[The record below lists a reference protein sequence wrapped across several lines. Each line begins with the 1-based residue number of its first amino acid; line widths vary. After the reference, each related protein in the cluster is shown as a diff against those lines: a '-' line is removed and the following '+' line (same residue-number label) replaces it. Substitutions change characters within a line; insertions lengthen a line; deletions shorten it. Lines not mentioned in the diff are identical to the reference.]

1 MYKDEVSITRFKTE
15 HIRHKRW
22 QQIVLALGVFVVFCT
37 TYALILPAITMEKT
51 LICEKPE
58 HIHTAGCYETV
69 EVAESKKLICTKD
82 EHEHTDACLTRTVT
96 YICGNTDP
104 EHIHTEECIRAD
116 YEVVCNKDTHIHDA
130 SCYKTVPAHTEQKLI
145 CTEEEHVHTDA
156 CYDALPDGKIVR
168 TPDFEKEVNG
178 LTVSVWAD
186 EGALPYGA
194 TMTVEPVDN
203 ADTVEN
209 IKNAADIKADRM
221 VAVDISFRDAE
232 GTEIEPSSPVKV
244 RFTSDEIAKC
254 EAPVVVHMDD
264 NGETQVVEPD
274 TEPAPLNEISFDAEL
289 FSVYAVFGGEIHGR
303 RIYEF
308 YKDSGFTSVYPFRN
322 NAGVETFY
330 QIVKDGEALQVI
342 PDPDGIIESPDG
354 QGNTVLTKRDFLG
367 WYTESGEELILDGTP
382 ISVTNNETV
391 RVYPKFSPVYYITF
405 YSNENGN
412 VIHTRM
418 PVSAGDGQTAAQAD
432 ISSISVESPEPNIIF
447 AGWKYKETDEIISTD
462 TIEIS
467 GDTELLPVFKAVNW
481 IRFHAG
487 EAGTSALYVPS
498 MGIVPGEQVSSLPVS
513 EIQGYVFDGWYTGRV
528 AGSLGWETTENDG
541 MTQGTRVTDSSGN
554 IVNGTVDLGDGNSI
568 SGRKLYLNADL
579 NLYGKWSNGTAKYTI
594 IYWKQQVTD
603 DKDVEDAGKKYDY
616 SGYQEKTA
624 NVNSTISSSS
634 IATPTGSEYT
644 FFRRN
649 TNKVESITVD
659 RKGSSVIN
667 VYMDRKLM
675 TINFYI
681 RDNNSY
687 NSWPLSKTFTGL
699 YGQTLRDLK
708 ATNLEKYADYKW
720 GWEYD
725 ELEKTIVW
733 KEGKDTGTTQTY
745 LDGFIFPPDNR
756 DSTTYNLYSTGSSTG
771 SRNYH
776 HYLENVDGSFS
787 HAITAHGS
795 SGSFKVTNKFTGYE
809 VYGTAE
815 INTVGSNDPPATH
828 SGSGI
833 TQRTNGSSVSVS
845 SNRKDLCIFH
855 KLSKHNVDFFDPM
868 GQYENYVSIAD
879 SVEKKYTADLSGLAG
894 TQPNYI
900 RKGHVFKGW
909 YKDRACTVPFDFNIS
924 MPNND
929 VQLFAC
935 WEAVK
940 FRVKIDPNGGVL
952 NSNEA
957 TYFNANMEETIG
969 EYADIKRNFIE
980 DENGTWYYHYDE
992 YDLVNNTAP
1001 ASGLREA
1008 YYTQDVSEANNPD
1021 KKYKIDTTESTYALV
1036 GWYKVQLDENLNE
1049 VTDSTGETVMELY
1062 DFNTPVTEVTLL
1074 RAVWRRSGSYTIEY
1088 DNAGVQYDNN
1098 NQIVEGSTV
1107 TGSDAPS
1114 DNGEHYSDKS
1124 NTFVLTSPTPPD
1136 GYAFVC
1142 WALLDDNGNIIREYN
1157 PGDQILINSDYAD
1170 GDGVVHLIPIYMK
1183 YEDLPVEASG
1193 LKYSSNTVDNY
1204 GNNLVSESGVR
1215 LDEMVETAMT
1225 EGTPEEPSRPALYN
1239 EPSPIMAPS
1248 DFTDWDAHKGYTF
1261 LGWDQNSSLEKGQTP
1276 KFRYD
1281 INSGKFYT
1289 KNESD
1294 QTEQEVTYIAADERP
1309 DLPNTLYAIW
1319 EPTVVDVTITKRV
1332 VGTGEDEAMTFNF
1345 NALFRGFDDGP
1356 KDLRRDFTLGN
1367 EGTEVLD
1374 NVVPFGAV
1382 MTVTETESAIFNTS
1396 YEGIRTTDAYR
1407 IPVTPNVTLEPQ
1419 GDNGNQFVITGCST
1433 ITIVNARKEYLVS
1446 IKKTN
1451 EDGTQPLE
1459 GATFSL
1465 SHGDTVIKDNL
1476 VSGSDGILKAGNNST
1491 QFLLATGTYTM
1502 TEIEAPPGYIR
1513 EANPIVIDV
1522 KPDKTVV
1529 TQGGNQHTFTG
1540 SSVGAVASITVE
1552 VTNSL
1557 GGHILPHTG
1566 GSGTYL
1572 IYIAGALMMAVAP
1585 IIYVKRR
1592 KRASA

>member
-254 EAPVVVHMDD
+254 EAPVVVHMND

-274 TEPAPLNEISFDAEL
+274 TEPAPLNEISFDAES

-308 YKDSGFTSVYPFRN
+308 YKDSGFNSVYPFRN

-330 QIVKDGEALQVI
+330 QIVKDGESLQVI
-342 PDPDGIIESPDG
+342 PDPDGIIESQDEH
-354 QGNTVLTKRDFLG
+354 GNSVFTKRDFLG
-367 WYTESGEELILDGTP
+367 WYMESGDELILDGSP
-382 ISVTNNETV
+382 IHVTENDTV

-405 YSNENGN
+405 YSNETGT
-412 VIHTRM
+412 VIHTKM
-418 PVSAGDGQTAAQAD
+418 PVSAASGQSSVQAD
-432 ISSISVESPEPNIIF
+432 ISGVTVESPAPNIIF
-447 AGWKYKETDEIISTD
+447 AGWKYKETGELISPD

-467 GDTELLPVFKAVNW
+467 EDTELLPVFKSVNW

-498 MGIVPGEQVSSLPVS
+498 MAVEPGGSITSLPVS
-513 EIQGYVFDGWYTGRV
+513 EIQGYVFQGWYTGRV
-528 AGSLGWETTENDG
+528 AGDLGWETTEDDG
-541 MTQGTRVTDSSGN
+541 MTQGTRITDASGN
-554 IVNGTVDLGDGNSI
+554 IVSGTVDLGNGNSI
-568 SGRKLYLNADL
+568 RNRTLTLNADL

-594 IYWKQQVTD
+594 IYWMQQVTD
-603 DKDVEDAGKKYDY
+603 DKDVDDAGKKYDY
-616 SGYQEKTA
+616 SGYTEATGT
-624 NVNSTISSSS
+624 VNSVISSSS
-634 IATPTGSEYT
+634 VASPTGSEYT
-644 FFRRN
+644 FFQRN
-649 TNKVESITVD
+649 TNKVETITVD

-675 TINFYI
+675 TINFYTK
-681 RDNNSY
+681 NNNYSSY
-687 NSWPLSKTFTGL
+687 PTNPTKTFTGL
-699 YGQTLRDLK
+699 YGQTLRELQ
-708 ATNLEKYADYKW
+708 ATGLPKYADYQW
-720 GWEYD
+720 DASRRWTESPDG
-725 ELEKTIVW
+725 
-733 KEGKDTGTTQTY
+733 GSGQTY
-745 LDGFIFPPDNR
+745 LDGFIFPPTNGNN
-756 DSTTYNLYSTGSSTG
+756 TTYNLYSYSKEFTTTQ
-771 SRNYH
+771 H
-776 HYLENVDGSFS
+776 HYLETADGRYVKAVTTHGNASSF
-787 HAITAHGS
+787 TL
-795 SGSFKVTNKFTGYE
+795 TNKFTGYE
-809 VYGTAE
+809 IYGYKKITST
-815 INTVGSNDPPATH
+815 NNPPAEYGPSDFTLK
-828 SGSGI
+828 GN
-833 TQRTNGSSVSVS
+833 TTSVTIR
-845 SNRKDLCIFH
+845 NNQDLCLFH
-855 KLSKHNVDFFDPM
+855 KLSEHSVDFFDPM
-868 GQYENYVSIAD
+868 GQYLNYDKIAD
-879 SVEKKYTADLSGLAG
+879 SKVKKYTADLSDLAD
-894 TQPNYI
+894 TQPKYT
-900 RKGHVFKGW
+900 RPGHVFKGW
-909 YKDRACTVPFDFNIS
+909 YKDRACTVPFDFNS
-924 MPNND
+924 TMPNSD
-929 VQLFAC
+929 VQLFAF

-940 FRVKIDPNGGVL
+940 FRVKIDPNGGTL

-969 EYADIKRNFIE
+969 EYADIDRNFIE

-992 YDLVNNTAP
+992 YDLVNDSPP

-1008 YYTQDVSEANNPD
+1008 YYTQDVSLANDPS
-1021 KKYKIDTTESTYALV
+1021 KKYKIDTTESTYALA

-1074 RAVWRRSGSYTIEY
+1074 RAVWKKAGSYTIEY
-1088 DNAGVQYDNN
+1088 SDTGVQYDNN
-1098 NQIVEGSTV
+1098 NQVVDGSSV
-1107 TGSDAPS
+1107 TGSGAPDAN
-1114 DNGEHYSDKS
+1114 NGEHYSDKS

-1142 WALLDDNGNIIREYN
+1142 WALLDENGNILREYN

-1170 GDGVVHLIPIYMK
+1170 ENSVIHLIPIYIK

-1193 LKYSSNTVDNY
+1193 LRYSSNTIDNL
-1204 GNNLVSESGVR
+1204 GNNLVTESGTR
-1215 LDEMVETAMT
+1215 IDEALETAMT

-1248 DFTDWDAHKGYTF
+1248 DFTDWDEHIGYTF
-1261 LGWDQNSSLEKGQTP
+1261 LGWDQSPTLKKGQTP
-1276 KFRYD
+1276 TFRYD
-1281 INSGKFYT
+1281 INSGKFYAW
-1289 KNESD
+1289 NEEENA
-1294 QTEQEVTYIAADERP
+1294 EQEVTYIAADEFP

-1319 EPTVVDVTITKRV
+1319 EPTVVDVKITKRV
-1332 VGTGEDEAMTFNF
+1332 DGTEEDKSMTFNF
-1345 NALFRGFDDGP
+1345 HALFRGFEEVP
-1356 KDLRRDFTLGN
+1356 KDIERNFTLGN

-1407 IPVTPNVTLEPQ
+1407 VPVTPNVTLEPQ

-1433 ITIVNARKEYLVS
+1433 ITVVNARKEYLVS

-1465 SHGDTVIKDNL
+1465 SQGDTVIKDNL
-1476 VSGSDGILKAGNNST
+1476 VSGSDGILKAGDNST
-1491 QFLLATGTYTM
+1491 QFLLATGTYTL

-1540 SSVGAVASITVE
+1540 SSVGAVASVTVE